1 MKEGDIWTIK
11 LTSGEE
17 LVAKIIEIYDDHYM
31 VDKPVSVA
39 PTAQGMQLIP
49 SVFTANTDDLI
60 KINTSAITLMAK
72 TSSDVRDSYVNATSK
87 VKVPE
92 KKIVLG

>member
-1 MKEGDIWTIK
+1 MKEGEIWTIK

-17 LVAKIIEIYDDHYM
+17 LVAKIIEIYDDFYM
-31 VDKPVSVA
+31 VDKTVSVA

-49 SVFTANTDDLI
+49 SVFTANTDNLI

>member
-17 LVAKIIEIYDDHYM
+17 LVAKIVVISEDHYM

-49 SVFTANTDDLI
+49 SVFTANTDNLV
-60 KINTSAITLMAK
+60 KINTSAITLMAE
-72 TSSDVRDSYVNATSK
+72 TNSYVRDSYVSATSK